1 MTFWFLFI
9 FCCGCCCH
17 SDYIR
22 IINAYEII
30 GSEELGEK
38 SLMTH
43 KLALSWKKKALRL
56 LKWCFPFLSFWKLKK
71 FLLNCTYAFS
81 PVTLFLN
88 FYSIIW
94 KSDKHCLLSVCTSL
108 IKVLNRISQAEHN
121 EKINQHCWHQTIVQ
135 PSMNP
140 SVTSSIYISPSL
152 PQRGTATVKCLV
164 TLHILRP

>member
-56 LKWCFPFLSFWKLKK
+56 LK
-71 FLLNCTYAFS
+71 
-81 PVTLFLN
+81 
-88 FYSIIW
+88 
-94 KSDKHCLLSVCTSL
+94 
-108 IKVLNRISQAEHN
+108 
-121 EKINQHCWHQTIVQ
+121 
-135 PSMNP
+135 
-140 SVTSSIYISPSL
+140 
-152 PQRGTATVKCLV
+152 
-164 TLHILRP
+164 